1 MWRNVFLGC
10 DQYHERPRCEF
21 PLRWVIHWQ
30 RLQSRVQRLRP
41 LKPWVK
47 TFLTARYSGD
57 GWNVVMKYWHSQP
70 AIAEQDMGSNCVVCH
85 DNWVTVKWSC
95 LVKETNHQRAC
106 LLGPFYLPLSLRSA
120 PLSILSGLY
129 VVSRYER
136 NGFIIALISRDKHW
150 QHDGCRKHKL
160 SQSPA
165 QFVILVYLPFLF
177 LRSLPSFFVV
187 FVQLAPIILPA
198 ILASASE
205 KSWSV
210 MAGMTVATWAMRW
223 IAVSSTWPK
232 HFSVF
237 PPLLLGLS
245 PLLLLWE

>member
-1 MWRNVFLGC
+1 MGEMLWWNTDTPSL
-10 DQYHERPRCEF
+10 PS
-21 PLRWVIHWQ
+21 
-30 RLQSRVQRLRP
+30 QSRTWGVT
-41 LKPWVK
+41 V
-47 TFLTARYSGD
+47 YSETVHAG
-57 GWNVVMKYWHSQP
+57 
-70 AIAEQDMGSNCVVCH
+70 
-85 DNWVTVKWSC
+85 NWVTVKWSC

-136 NGFIIALISRDKHW
+136 NGFIIALINRDKHW

-160 SQSPA
+160 SHSPT
-165 QFVILVYLPFLF
+165 QFVILVCLPFFISLLPPFIF
-177 LRSLPSFFVV
+177 LV
-187 FVQLAPIILPA
+187 FTQLAPLSLPA
-198 ILASASE
+198 DLASASQ

-223 IAVSSTWPK
+223 IAVSSTWPT

-237 PPLLLGLS
+237 PPPLLGTNS
-245 PLLLLWE
+245 